1 MYKLFPRNLLTFLLL
16 IKYKYTAAVS
26 NPGTNS
32 TPYSVKMFIDEYPQN
47 TAMLPNT
54 PNAIS
59 KIHKII
65 FFLIFSTSLY
75 KYMHHKL
82 YIKCTTIGG
91 YNFFVYILNT
101 ASIMPAGNLY
111 TKLLKKSPPVCSA
124 NPKIIALTITT

>member
-59 KIHKII
+59 KIADCHPKRP
-65 FFLIFSTSLY
+65 S
-75 KYMHHKL
+75 
-82 YIKCTTIGG
+82 
-91 YNFFVYILNT
+91 V
-101 ASIMPAGNLY
+101 P
-111 TKLLKKSPPVCSA
+111 CSA
-124 NPKIIALTITT
+124 VSV